1 MKMTLTKINNSEWS
15 LSLNKSR
22 SSYSEQNKV
31 HTTFFILKQK
41 DDKYY
46 IAPAESFIPIKDQ
59 IKEWLI
65 EEAIPQFFSRKLG
78 SIRTDMDFD
87 YGIITS
93 MFRDN
98 KLKELGI

>member
-1 MKMTLTKINNSEWS
+1 MKMTLTKLNNSEWK
-15 LSLNKSR
+15 LSKQSGA
-22 SSYSEQNKV
+22 
-31 HTTFFILKQK
+31 FFILRQK

-46 IAPAESFIPIKDQ
+46 IAPTEPFIPIKDQ

>member
-1 MKMTLTKINNSEWS
+1 MTLSKINNSEWKLSRYNEQGKS
-15 LSLNKSR
+15 LA
-22 SSYSEQNKV
+22 
-31 HTTFFILKQK
+31 FFILRQK

-46 IAPAESFIPIKDQ
+46 IAPAETFIPIKNQ

-78 SIRTDMDFD
+78 SLKTDMDFD

-98 KLKELGI
+98 KLNDLGI

>member
-1 MKMTLTKINNSEWS
+1 MKMTLTKINNSEWK
-15 LSLNKSR
+15 LSKSQDAK
-22 SSYSEQNKV
+22 YYQA
-31 HTTFFILKQK
+31 FFILRQK

-46 IAPAESFIPIKDQ
+46 IAPAETFIPIKDQ

-78 SIRTDMDFD
+78 SLRTDMDFD

>member
-1 MKMTLTKINNSEWS
+1 MKMTLTKLHNSEWKLSRYNEQGKS
-15 LSLNKSR
+15 LA
-22 SSYSEQNKV
+22 
-31 HTTFFILKQK
+31 FFILRQK
-41 DDKYY
+41 NDMYY
-46 IAPAESFIPIKDQ
+46 IAPAETFIPIKDQ

-78 SIRTDMDFD
+78 SLKTDMDFD

-98 KLKELGI
+98 KLNDLGI